1 MTKVLIA
8 LALALSTY
16 EASAKETNVPAAP
29 SESRVPREQELAAP
43 VRALFA
49 AKCAEC
55 HGDHVR
61 RPKGSFGHVTDLKR
75 LAANPKLVVPFRPDQ
90 SRLWRMLR
98 DNEMPPEGS
107 RAARLT
113 PRQKEAVRAWIAAG
127 ALPAPPGHD
136 SPAPGLDA
144 PSAAGEAAA
153 LPGPS
158 LLPHLLGWLGRFHV
172 LLVHFPIA
180 LLIVAAV
187 GEGWS
192 WWLGLRTPTPAVRFC
207 VLLGAAGAVAGA
219 VLGWLEATFGG
230 YAEASSGVLDL
241 HRWVG
246 TTTAVVAIGLALLS
260 EADARRGARS
270 PLCRSTLFLAA
281 FLVSA
286 AGHLGG
292 TLVHGT
298 GHFDW

>member
-1 MTKVLIA
+1 MTKLLIA
-8 LALALSTY
+8 LTLALGAR
-16 EASAKETNVPAAP
+16 EAPAKTSHSAVVPGESKAP
-29 SESRVPREQELAAP
+29 QEQELAAP

-49 AKCAEC
+49 AKCVEC
-55 HGDHVR
+55 HGDR
-61 RPKGSFGHVTDLKR
+61 LARPKGKFGYVVDLKR
-75 LAANPKLVVPFRPDQ
+75 VAANPKLVVPFRPDQ

-98 DNEMPPEGS
+98 DNEMPPEGL
-107 RAARLT
+107 RAVPLT

-127 ALPAPPGHD
+127 ALPPSPGHD
-136 SPAPGLDA
+136 FPAPGLDA
-144 PSAAGEAAA
+144 PADAGEAAA

-158 LLPHLLGWLGRFHV
+158 LLTHLLGWLGRFHV

-180 LLIVAAV
+180 LLVVAAV

-192 WWLGLRTPTPAVRFC
+192 WWLGLRIPAPAVRFC
-207 VLLGAAGAVAGA
+207 LLLGAAGAVAGA
-219 VLGWLEATFGG
+219 VLGWLEAAFGG
-230 YAEASSGVLDL
+230 YAAASRALDL

-246 TTTAVVAIGLALLS
+246 TTTAVVAIGVALLS

-270 PLCRSTLFLAA
+270 PLCRSALFLAA
-281 FLVSA
+281 LLVSA